1 VEFAASDDLNAA
13 IAGAAVRIAFLD
25 TQELDYTADT
35 PYRQPLGGT
44 QSALCYLAV
53 ELARLGHQV
62 AVLNSTTL
70 PGRYRDV
77 QFIQLARVPADVL
90 ARSDFVV
97 VLNSAYSLQLR
108 RELGIRSPL
117 VLWLSHAADQPIV
130 APLAQPEQRDAWGGF
145 AFVSEWQQE
154 RFIEQFGIPRNKVR
168 VLRNAISPSFAETPL
183 APAWFER
190 QEPPVLTYTST
201 PFRGLDVLLLAFR
214 IIRKEIP
221 QLRLRVFSS
230 MAIYHVKAA
239 QDQYRPLYAQCIA
252 EGVDYRG
259 PLGQAKL
266 AQELRGVAGLAYPS
280 TFPETSCIAALE
292 AMASG
297 AFIFTTRLGAL
308 PETTSGFGFL
318 VDAEPDPQIL
328 AERFAA
334 MVVKAW
340 HELAADPAAALQR
353 REAQARFVRDRY
365 RWSDRAAEWVSFL
378 EQVH

>member
-1 VEFAASDDLNAA
+1 
-13 IAGAAVRIAFLD
+13 VRIAFLD
-25 TQELDYTADT
+25 TQELDYTAET
-35 PYRQPLGGT
+35 PYRQPLGGS
-44 QSALCYLAV
+44 QSALCYLAA
-53 ELARLGHQV
+53 ELVRLGHEV

-77 QFIQLARVPADVL
+77 QFFHLARVPADVL
-90 ARSDFVV
+90 ARFDFVV
-97 VLNSAYSLQLR
+97 VLNWAYGLQLR
-108 RELGIRSPL
+108 RELGIRAPL
-117 VLWLSHAADQPIV
+117 VLWLSYAADQPIV

-145 AFVSEWQQE
+145 AFVSDWQQE
-154 RFIEQFGIPRNKVR
+154 RFIEQFGIPRNKVG
-168 VLRNAISPSFAETPL
+168 VLRNAIAPAFAETPL

-190 QEPPVLTYTST
+190 EEPPVLVYTST
-201 PFRGLDVLLLAFR
+201 PFRGLDVLLLVFR

-230 MAIYHVKAA
+230 MAIYQVKAA
-239 QDQYRPLYAQCIA
+239 QDQYRPLYAQCLA

-280 TFPETSCIAALE
+280 TFAETSCIAVLE
-292 AMASG
+292 AMAAG

-308 PETTSGFGFL
+308 PETTNGFGYL
-318 VDAEPDPQIL
+318 VDAQPDPQIL

-334 MVVKAW
+334 MTVKAW
-340 HELAADPAAALQR
+340 HELQADPAAASQR

-365 RWSDRAAEWVSFL
+365 RWSARAAEWVSWL
-378 EQVH
+378 EQVVH